1 VFAPLSSLKGIGDK
15 VEKLFG
21 VLLNR
26 PNPRIIDLLLHLP
39 TGVIDRRASPKL
51 IDVVHEQLVTITI
64 FVVSHRPPQAGRNR
78 APYKIYVQDETAD
91 LTLVWFN
98 GYRSQLEK
106 LLPVGETRV
115 ISGRVELFDGHWQM
129 VHPDRVCTIEEAA
142 NLPGLEPIYPA
153 TGGLAQGV
161 IRRMARQ
168 ALTRAKSL
176 PFHQAIE
183 ALHNPLDTKAF
194 ELDSDE
200 HKLLSAAELLASQTV
215 LALVRANYKRKVG
228 RETKGTGEQT
238 TALLNKLPYTLTTA
252 QNKAIAEISKDM
264 ASPMRMLRLLQGDVG
279 AGKTVVA
286 LMAMLQA
293 VETGRQAA
301 LMAPTEILA
310 KQHYDSF
317 NKLGIECLLLTGNIK
332 GKERQETLAKIA
344 NGVVKIIIGTH
355 ALFQEAVIF
364 HDLALAIIDEQ
375 HRFGVQQR
383 LMLAEKGDKTD
394 TLFMTATPIPRTLV
408 MTWFGDMDVS
418 RLDEKPPGR
427 QPIDTRLFNMERLP
441 EIIAGLRRKL
451 DTGAQI
457 YWVCPLVSE
466 SEELDLTAA
475 IERHIEFQMIFGED
489 IVGLLHGQMKGAD
502 KDEVMVRFKN
512 NTLKIL
518 VATTVIEV
526 GVDVPNA
533 SVMVIEQAE
542 RFGLSQLHQLRG
554 RVGRGAN
561 ASSCLLLYKAP
572 LGITARDRLETMR
585 ASEDGFYIAEKDLE
599 LRGQGEVLGSKQ
611 SGDPAFKVATPE
623 LVASLLPKARDEA
636 KYIIAIDPELKTER
650 GEQIRD
656 LLYIFGK
663 DEAVKL
669 ISA

>member
-1 VFAPLSSLKGIGDK
+1 V
-15 VEKLFG
+15 
-21 VLLNR
+21 
-26 PNPRIIDLLLHLP
+26 IDLLLHLP
-39 TGVIDRRASPKL
+39 TSVIDRRASPKL
-51 IDVVHEQLVTITI
+51 IDVAHEQIVTVTIT
-64 FVVSHRPPQAGRNR
+64 VQSHRPPVQGRNR
-78 APYKIYVQDETAD
+78 APYKVYVQDDTAD

-115 ISGRVELFDGHWQM
+115 VSGRVELFDGHRQM

-142 NLPGLEPIYPA
+142 NLPGLEAVYPA

-168 ALTRAKSL
+168 ALTRASAL
-176 PFHQAIE
+176 PFYNALD
-183 ALHNPLDTKAF
+183 ALHNPVETYAF
-194 ELDSDE
+194 ALDSDE
-200 HKLLSAAELLASQTV
+200 HVELTAAELLASQTV
-215 LALVRANYKRKVG
+215 LAIVRANYKRKIG
-228 RETKGTGEQT
+228 QATPGTGE
-238 TALLNKLPYTLTTA
+238 LRIILRNKLPYALTNA
-252 QNKAIAEISKDM
+252 QEKAIAEISKDL
-264 ASPMRMLRLLQGDVG
+264 ASETRMLRLLQGDVG
-279 AGKTVVA
+279 AGKTIVA
-286 LMAMLQA
+286 LMAMLQV
-293 VETGRQAA
+293 VESQRQAA

-310 KQHYDSF
+310 KQHYDNF
-317 NKLGIECLLLTGNIK
+317 TKLGVDCLLLTGNIK
-332 GKERQETLAKIA
+332 GKERADVLTKLAS
-344 NGVVKIIIGTH
+344 GEVKIIIGTH

-383 LMLAEKGDKTD
+383 LSLADKGEKTD

-418 RLDEKPPGR
+418 RLDEKPAGR

-451 DTGAQI
+451 ETGAQI

-475 IERHIEFQMIFGED
+475 IERHTEFSMIFGD
-489 IVGLLHGQMKGAD
+489 DVGLLHGQMKSLE
-502 KDEVMVRFKN
+502 KDEVMTRFKSGE
-512 NTLKIL
+512 LKIL

-554 RVGRGAN
+554 RVGRGAT

-572 LGITARDRLETMR
+572 LGMTARDRLETMR
-585 ASEDGFYIAEKDLE
+585 NSEDGFYIAEKDLE

-611 SGDPAFKVATPE
+611 SGDPGYKVATPE
-623 LVASLLPKARDEA
+623 LVAKLLPKARDEA
-636 KYIIAIDPELKTER
+636 KYIMTIDPELTTKR
-650 GEQIRD
+650 GEEIRD

-663 DEAVKL
+663 DEAFRL
-669 ISA
+669 IAA